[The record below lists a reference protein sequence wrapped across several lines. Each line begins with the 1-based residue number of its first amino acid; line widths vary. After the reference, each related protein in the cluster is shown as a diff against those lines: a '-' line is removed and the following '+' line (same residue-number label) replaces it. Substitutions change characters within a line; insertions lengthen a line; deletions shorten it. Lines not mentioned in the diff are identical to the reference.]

1 RPRLGPSRRPAKA
14 GRRGTLPSREAPPC
28 PSNVA
33 PPSCASPSAT
43 SCQRVRSGAGWR
55 RDSLYR
61 QKGESGQGTGR
72 VPGGRS
78 NLRVASRGVNSV
90 STEPNVS
97 YVTGPVASRWGQP
110 RLGKQNGRLRDCAT
124 PHVEVGEVR
133 EADLRQ
139 RGGGP
144 EQSPNRLGRRQH
156 EGVGQ

>member
-1 RPRLGPSRRPAKA
+1 MTVQRRSAFLRISLSNLVSTRA
-14 GRRGTLPSREAPPC
+14 VRRR
-28 PSNVA
+28 VA
-33 PPSCASPSAT
+33 P
-43 SCQRVRSGAGWR
+43 
-55 RDSLYR
+55 
-61 QKGESGQGTGR
+61 GQLVPTEGRIRTGHGPGSRWALKPTGR
-72 VPGGRS
+72 LAR
-78 NLRVASRGVNSV
+78 RQHV

-144 EQSPNRLGRRQH
+144 EQSP
-156 EGVGQ
+156 

>member
-1 RPRLGPSRRPAKA
+1 MTVQRRSAFLRISLSDLVSTRA
-14 GRRGTLPSREAPPC
+14 VRRRGAPGQLVPTEGRIRTGHGPGSRWA
-28 PSNVA
+28 
-33 PPSCASPSAT
+33 
-43 SCQRVRSGAGWR
+43 
-55 RDSLYR
+55 L
-61 QKGESGQGTGR
+61 
-72 VPGGRS
+72 

-139 RGGGP
+139 R
-144 EQSPNRLGRRQH
+144 R
-156 EGVGQ
+156 